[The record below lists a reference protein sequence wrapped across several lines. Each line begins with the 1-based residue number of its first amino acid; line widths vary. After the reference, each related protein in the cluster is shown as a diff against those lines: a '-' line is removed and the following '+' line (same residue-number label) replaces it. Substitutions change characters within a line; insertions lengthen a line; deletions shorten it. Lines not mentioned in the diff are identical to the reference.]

1 MKGVIALDNI
11 RPLSFGGCLLNNLIS
26 ALHQNNKLAGIYKEM
41 GFLRTPFSI
50 SAASAVQLLDFITG
64 SKTIPPHVRRFC
76 YLDSSREPNKEQMA
90 IPYTADLIIVEM
102 STSIDILYDGF
113 VVNTNRFQEIILPEL
128 EHLNVPPRIVAKW
141 RSSLVKQNESGRVK
155 YAKQLLELVPPTEEF
170 EWLHDLVG
178 RTTTRQLNVDDMTTY
193 IRRIKETLDVPL
205 AVVHHN
211 FRYMPDGRPISWPTE
226 LKDQSIEVAH
236 RLKAHEMDF
245 APFVARHGVK
255 RVLADDCR
263 HWNPAFFPEIANHL
277 YKFISRVAGRGT
289 PEDLIERTFVP
300 TELENDEPPQIPNK
314 RQSPDKRLS
323 ETTSVEGREKHNS
336 TDGREMPPK
345 DAGELQP
352 GTDGGILSADDL
364 VYHPETASHF
374 DFGSRV
380 LNMILVVGQSWALG
394 GNNDEAGDA
403 PFTSVPEHPG
413 RALMFDA
420 GSAPRGRRVSKL
432 VDLFERATGSTKET
446 PCGGLAD
453 YLMRT
458 CEGRFGKK
466 PTMVFASVGRG
477 GTTLSGLN
485 QGSAD
490 GLLRGSAQHREAMR
504 LVATAAKFARA
515 EGKSVRVLAICLAH
529 GESDAGRGTPGD
541 TYQRGLILLR
551 QQYDADIRR
560 LTGQGSSV
568 PMLTYQA
575 NRGASRPGI
584 IAESVWSQLRVAKV
598 DPHIR
603 CIGPVYHHEPEMR
616 SDGRSAHLK
625 AIGYRR
631 IGFQFGRFLLD
642 DLFGPGLEPLR
653 VSHVRL
659 LRPNVIGLEYS
670 RTITLELND
679 DRINVSN
686 LGAGLGIDAVGMGA
700 AGPTITSLAVSARDD
715 KVLEIHLSSPI
726 SRSGGRLFIAARIT
740 GTNCGRHEGARS
752 GIRAKVPYYVDPHD
766 NSAMYDW
773 ACSEIVDVPYQ

>member
-1 MKGVIALDNI
+1 MDNI

-26 ALHQNNKLAGIYKEM
+26 ALHQNNKLGGIYKEM

-50 SAASAVQLLDFITG
+50 SAASAVQLLEFLTG
-64 SKTIPPHVRRFC
+64 SNTIPQHVRRFC
-76 YLDSSREPNKEQMA
+76 YLDSSREPNKAQMA

-128 EHLNVPPRIVAKW
+128 EHLNVPSRIVAKW
-141 RSSLVKQNESGRVK
+141 RSSLVKQNESDRAK
-155 YAKQLLELVPPTEEF
+155 YATQLLELVPSTEEF

-178 RTTTRQLNVDDMTTY
+178 RTTTRQLNVDEMTDY
-193 IRRIKETLDVPL
+193 IGRIRETVDVPL
-205 AVVHHN
+205 AMVHHN
-211 FRYMPDGRPISWPTE
+211 FRYMPDGRPVSWPTE

-236 RLKAHEMDF
+236 RLKAHELDF

-277 YKFISRVAGRGT
+277 YKFICKGAGRGA
-289 PEDLIERTFVP
+289 PDDLIERTFVP
-300 TELENDEPPQIPNK
+300 TDLENDEPTQISGK
-314 RQSPDKRLS
+314 RFREPS
-323 ETTSVEGREKHNS
+323 SVEGREEKNS
-336 TDGREMPPK
+336 TVGPAMPSK
-345 DAGELQP
+345 DAGVLQR
-352 GTDGGILSADDL
+352 GTESGIGISGDL

-374 DFGSRV
+374 DFDARV
-380 LNMILVVGQSWALG
+380 LNMIVVVGQSWALG

-403 PFTSVPEHPG
+403 PCTTAPEHPG

-453 YLMRT
+453 YFLRT
-458 CEGRFGKK
+458 CEARFGRK
-466 PTMVFASVGRG
+466 PTVVFASVGRG

-490 GLLRGSAQHREAMR
+490 GLLRGSAQHLEVMR
-504 LVATAAKFARA
+504 LVAKAVEFARA
-515 EGKSVRVLAICLAH
+515 DGKRVRMLAICLAH

-541 TYQRGLILLR
+541 SYQRGLILLR
-551 QQYDADIRR
+551 QQYDADIRH
-560 LTGQGSSV
+560 LTGQVDSV

-584 IAESVWSQLRVAKV
+584 IAESVWSQLRVAKAE
-598 DPHIR
+598 PHIR
-603 CIGPVYHHEPEMR
+603 CIGPVYHHDPESR
-616 SDGRSAHLK
+616 SEGRSAHLK

-631 IGFQFGRFLLD
+631 IGFQFGRYLLD

-653 VSHVRL
+653 VCHVRL
-659 LRPNVIGLEYS
+659 LRANVIGLEYS
-670 RTITLELND
+670 RAITLEQD
-679 DRINVSN
+679 DERVNISS
-686 LGAGLGIDAVGMGA
+686 LGAGIGIDVVGTGWSSPA
-700 AGPTITSLAVSARDD
+700 ITSLAISARDD
-715 KVLEIHLSSPI
+715 KLVEVHFSSPI
-726 SRSGGRLFIAARIT
+726 SQHGCRLFIAARIT

-766 NSAMYDW
+766 NTEMYDW
-773 ACSEIVDVPYQ
+773 ACSEIVDFPYQ